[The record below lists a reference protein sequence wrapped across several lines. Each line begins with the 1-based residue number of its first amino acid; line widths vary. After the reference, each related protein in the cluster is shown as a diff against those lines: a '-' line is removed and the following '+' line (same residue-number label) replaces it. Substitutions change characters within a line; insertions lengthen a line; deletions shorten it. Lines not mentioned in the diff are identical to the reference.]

1 MYSPARTQALTSRNI
16 RSGWAKA
23 GLFPFNTDKVLSDIS
38 KPLAEVTAPTSNE
51 VMVSTQDQVP
61 QTPTTPVSAEA
72 VASLHNLIKQDTH
85 VLDEA
90 SRQRL
95 QKHLQKLTNATQ
107 LSFAE
112 RALLQEHNRFLA
124 EINNEAK
131 PRRSTKSGILGTARV
146 MSYEDLEKAREER
159 AAKEAEKEA
168 KKAEKE
174 AKKAEKEAKK
184 AAKEAE
190 QAASGKSRRGRK
202 RKSPPEGDA
211 AQPKAKTARVSDTQ
225 VADTAALEPMAPEAQ
240 MREPSQAPVA
250 QMK

>member
-1 MYSPARTQALTSRNI
+1 M
-16 RSGWAKA
+16 
-23 GLFPFNTDKVLSDIS
+23 
-38 KPLAEVTAPTSNE
+38 
-51 VMVSTQDQVP
+51 
-61 QTPTTPVSAEA
+61 
-72 VASLHNLIKQDTH
+72 
-85 VLDEA
+85 LDEA

-124 EINNEAK
+124 EIKNEAK

-159 AAKEAEKEA
+159 AAKE
-168 KKAEKE
+168 AEKE

-225 VADTAALEPMAPEAQ
+225 VADTAALEPMAPQAQ
-240 MREPSQAPVA
+240 MREPSQTPVA